1 MPIGMLLDIEGM
13 SEEMYDRVNA
23 EANFPA
29 EAPAGLIS
37 HVAGPT
43 EDGMRVFDVW
53 ESPEDFGRFIGE
65 RLAPALE
72 RADGSGIHLGDPEVI
87 PIHDEYHR

>member
-1 MPIGMLLDIEGM
+1 MARASL
-13 SEEMYDRVNA
+13 R
-23 EANFPA
+23 
-29 EAPAGLIS
+29 S
-37 HVAGPT
+37 HPQRRSA
-43 EDGMRVFDVW
+43 
-53 ESPEDFGRFIGE
+53 DFGRFIGE